1 MFLRSTFGMNGMIQY
16 FENYDK
22 IERSTTFSAP
32 FASSLLKLGEKLIPP
47 ITSFRFKKTD
57 IDNQYDLIYRR
68 LC

>member
-1 MFLRSTFGMNGMIQY
+1 MNGMIQY

-32 FASSLLKLGEKLIPP
+32 FASSLLQPGEKLIPP
-47 ITSFRFKKTD
+47 TISFRFKTTD
-57 IDNQYDLIYRR
+57 IENQYDLMYRR